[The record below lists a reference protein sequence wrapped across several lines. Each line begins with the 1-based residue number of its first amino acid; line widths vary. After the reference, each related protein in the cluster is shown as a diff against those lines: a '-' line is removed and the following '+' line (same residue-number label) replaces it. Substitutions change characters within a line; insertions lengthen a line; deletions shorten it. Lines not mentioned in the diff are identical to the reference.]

1 VTSPRGRVLCVTSNL
16 PRWAGDATTPFV
28 LHLASDLAAL
38 GWEVEAL
45 APHAEGAATTEVL
58 DGVPVHRFRYL
69 WPASSQTVC
78 YGGGALINLRR
89 HPTNKLKLPALVAAE
104 WAALRRRVATG
115 RFDVVHAHWLLPQG
129 FVATLPPHRVPV
141 VVTAHGGD
149 VSGLRGGLMSRAKA
163 TAVQRA
169 AAVTAN
175 SSFTEARLRELAPGL
190 GTVARIP
197 MGVRISPPPPDDVAA
212 ARARHRRGE
221 GPLVAFAGRLVEEKG
236 VDDLLE
242 AVAQLAADRPDITAV
257 VVGDGQD
264 RDALEARARELGVAG
279 RVTFSGWAP
288 PAEVAAT
295 LAAADVVAAPSKEA
309 PDGWVEAQGLTV
321 VEAMAVGTPVVA
333 TRSGGVVDAVVDGE
347 TGLLV
352 DERSPGQ
359 LAAAIDRITT
369 DRELAERCA
378 AAGRRLAAGR
388 YSREATAE
396 AFSELFEGVRD
407 ERAPALVGDA
417 S

>member
-1 VTSPRGRVLCVTSNL
+1 MTSPRGRVLCVTSNL

-28 LHLASDLAAL
+28 LHLASDLADL

-69 WPASSQTVC
+69 WPPSSQTVC
-78 YGGGALINLRR
+78 YQGGALINLRR

-104 WAALRRRVATG
+104 WAALRRRLATG

-149 VSGLRGGLMSRAKA
+149 VFGLRSGLMSRAKA
-163 TAVQRA
+163 VAVQRA

-175 SSFTEARLRELAPGL
+175 SSFTEARLRDLAPGL
-190 GTVARIP
+190 GSVARIP
-197 MGVRISPPPPDDVAA
+197 MGVRITPPPPDEVDAV
-212 ARARHRRGE
+212 RSKHRRGE

-242 AVAQLAADRPDITAV
+242 AVALLSGDRPDVTAV

-264 RDALEARARELGVAG
+264 RTALERRAAELGVAG
-279 RVTFSGWAP
+279 RVTFAGWAP
-288 PAEVAAT
+288 ADEVAAT
-295 LAAADVVAAPSKEA
+295 LAAADVVAAPSKQA

-352 DERSPGQ
+352 DERAPHQ
-359 LAAAIDRITT
+359 LAAAIDRLTT
-369 DRELAERCA
+369 DQELAGRCA
-378 AAGRRLAAGR
+378 AAGRRLATER

-396 AFSELFEGVRD
+396 AFSALFEQVR
-407 ERAPALVGDA
+407 AA
-417 S
+417 